1 MKGTILGD
9 IVGSPYEFCES
20 PIKTKDF
27 TWFAEGSRFTDD
39 TVTTVAVAAALAEGK
54 ESRCGYIEPL
64 RRQLKYWCRRYPN
77 AGFGRQF
84 ACWFS
89 SDDSAPYGSYG
100 NGAAMRVAPAA
111 WVGHSLDE
119 VQALAE
125 ITALVTHD
133 HPEAVQ
139 GAVAVASAIYLARTG
154 SSKDD
159 IRAYMRRYFYPLTAS
174 LDEIRP
180 GYAFT
185 CRTADS
191 VPEAIESFLESG
203 NLQDAIDNAV
213 SLRGDTDTQ
222 AAIAGSIAEAFYGV
236 PDWLWQKAQSYL
248 PKDMLSVVVNFEVQY
263 MK

>member
-9 IVGSPYEFCES
+9 IVGSPYEFCAS
-20 PIKTKDF
+20 PVKTKDF
-27 TWFAEGSRFTDD
+27 VWFAEGSRFTDD

-54 ESRCGYIEPL
+54 ESRCGYIGPL

-111 WVGHSLDE
+111 WVGRSLDE
-119 VQALAE
+119 AQALAE

-139 GAVAVASAIYLARTG
+139 GAVAVAAL
-154 SSKDD
+154 
-159 IRAYMRRYFYPLTAS
+159 P
-174 LDEIRP
+174 
-180 GYAFT
+180 
-185 CRTADS
+185 
-191 VPEAIESFLESG
+191 
-203 NLQDAIDNAV
+203 
-213 SLRGDTDTQ
+213 
-222 AAIAGSIAEAFYGV
+222 SI
-236 PDWLWQKAQSYL
+236 
-248 PKDMLSVVVNFEVQY
+248 
-263 MK
+263 